1 MKATAIG
8 QKFTDFSGKAVDG
21 SEVSLSDYVGKGTYT
36 LVDFWAS
43 WCGPC
48 RAESPHVAQLYNEY
62 KDKGLTVLGVAVWD
76 KPEHTKKA
84 IKELNINWPQIIDTG
99 MTPMDLYGVNG
110 IPFIILFGPDGTII
124 ARDLRG
130 EAMIKKVTEVLNI
143 K

>member
-21 SEVSLSDYVGKGTYT
+21 SEVSLSDYVGKGTYA

-76 KPEHTKKA
+76 KPEHTKKQSKNS
-84 IKELNINWPQIIDTG
+84 ISTG
-99 MTPMDLYGVNG
+99 
-110 IPFIILFGPDGTII
+110 
-124 ARDLRG
+124 RR
-130 EAMIKKVTEVLNI
+130 
-143 K
+143 